1 MAKKRQQRCVREG
14 DTVSLRGILAEQ
26 KSGAQRYWVVK
37 LEEPLTCV
45 QDADMQTAD
54 WNGQVQLLLSDEII
68 ERVKVQYGDDLL
80 NQDGDSLLN
89 QEIVVTG
96 DVLLALSS
104 DHHTPLV
111 LENIVELMPVME
123 GPGW

>member
-1 MAKKRQQRCVREG
+1 
-14 DTVSLRGILAEQ
+14 
-26 KSGAQRYWVVK
+26 
-37 LEEPLTCV
+37 
-45 QDADMQTAD
+45 MQTAD

-80 NQDGDSLLN
+80 NQ
-89 QEIVVTG
+89 EIVVTG

-104 DHHTPLV
+104 DHYTPLV
-111 LENIVELMPVME
+111 LENIVKLMPVME

>member
-1 MAKKRQQRCVREG
+1 
-14 DTVSLRGILAEQ
+14 
-26 KSGAQRYWVVK
+26 
-37 LEEPLTCV
+37 
-45 QDADMQTAD
+45 MQTAD

-68 ERVKVQYGDDLL
+68 ERVKVQFGDDLL

-111 LENIVELMPVME
+111 LENIVELMPVMGE
-123 GPGW
+123 PGW

>member
-1 MAKKRQQRCVREG
+1 MR
-14 DTVSLRGILAEQ
+14 
-26 KSGAQRYWVVK
+26 
-37 LEEPLTCV
+37 
-45 QDADMQTAD
+45 TAD

-80 NQDGDSLLN
+80 NQ
-89 QEIVVTG
+89 EIVVTG

-111 LENIVELMPVME
+111 LENIVKLMPVME

>member
-1 MAKKRQQRCVREG
+1 
-14 DTVSLRGILAEQ
+14 

-80 NQDGDSLLN
+80 NQ
-89 QEIVVTG
+89 EIVVTG

-111 LENIVELMPVME
+111 LENIVKLMPVME